1 MLPGMHIQENAR
13 LRGEVHPLIIESY
26 IISRYFVGRFIPLR
40 SSRTNHK
47 FVLPL
52 RKVRQPFDRPRNLIS
67 LVAVPFR
74 RQEHGFHHHHIIG
87 FRIII
92 TIQVTIAVVA
102 AGAFLSFLQH
112 FSSAALPVTDG
123 KRSLRGGFAPSVTAR
138 SPPRPGAAHAVTS
151 ATAIRVGTIVR
162 IGGIAV
168 DLAPPNLRSRLPRA
182 SKWDSVFRSSVPL
195 SAGGPSD
202 ARHPPSSLR
211 TRTAFDPRY
220 SEFHRST
227 RPSRRYGTVP
237 YIVRTATSRSRSRV
251 ASRAVSHPPVRRAIP
266 ARGRRRY
273 RTSSVPRASSAGTRS
288 RRRKS
293 GASTVLHVSTADVQI
308 VNDTG

>member
-1 MLPGMHIQENAR
+1 MLPGMHIQEKAI

-74 RQEHGFHHHHIIG
+74 RQEHGFRHHHIIG

-123 KRSLRGGFAPSVTAR
+123 KRSLRRGFAPSVLPPRRQFASAPSYASAVSQSTSHPR
-138 SPPRPGAAHAVTS
+138 IFDRGYRERRNGIPSSGRPFLSPPAGRPT
-151 ATAIRVGTIVR
+151 RR
-162 IGGIAV
+162 
-168 DLAPPNLRSRLPRA
+168 
-182 SKWDSVFRSSVPL
+182 
-195 SAGGPSD
+195 PSER
-202 ARHPPSSLR
+202 ARHS
-211 TRTAFDPRY
+211 TRDTPNFTDPRD
-220 SEFHRST
+220 
-227 RPSRRYGTVP
+227 RRGGTV
-237 YIVRTATSRSRSRV
+237 
-251 ASRAVSHPPVRRAIP
+251 
-266 ARGRRRY
+266 RY
-273 RTSSVPRASSAGTRS
+273 R
-288 RRRKS
+288 
-293 GASTVLHVSTADVQI
+293 I
-308 VNDTG
+308 